1 MEKQKKLRDKY
12 LGLTEDILK
21 KFRYKVNAYD
31 AETWQW
37 LELEL
42 FLLLAYHILSIAL
55 MGIPTPIS
63 LCLNTLLVFKFIVG
77 NARENRK
84 IVNKA
89 KRNRKSAKNEYTS
102 MHAMIA
108 IGETIAA
115 MLMVIMILWMG
126 VENNIGQVEFA
137 TSVILC
143 ISFFEGWKDISVS
156 FFDATPKIF

>member
-1 MEKQKKLRDKY
+1 MGTQKKLRDRY
-12 LGLTEDILK
+12 LDLTEYILK

-31 AETWQW
+31 AETWNS
-37 LELEL
+37 LVFEL
-42 FLLLAYHILSIAL
+42 FLLLAYHILSIVF

-63 LCLNTLLVFKFIVG
+63 LYLNTLLVFKFIVG

-89 KRNRKSAKNEYTS
+89 KRNRKSTKNEYTS

-108 IGETIAA
+108 IGETIAV
-115 MLMVIMILWMG
+115 MLMVMMICLLG
-126 VENNIGQVEFA
+126 VENNIGQVELA
-137 TSVILC
+137 TVVILC